1 MAAAS
6 SLSLSQDEDAEEDD
20 AGTGGTEGAAGV
32 SLSESLTRSMQDD
45 DEDAM
50 VPVKVGTKRD

>member
-45 DEDAM
+45 DEEAM
-50 VPVKVGTKRD
+50 VPG